1 MIGFTRGSH
10 FFIIIAVSLPCALA
24 WEGFVQDP
32 QGKPVADAQ
41 VLVYTPS
48 GSLAGSAVT
57 AVDGTFRL
65 DPAPAGAVVLEVRGN
80 GMEATLSL
88 RPGDRRP
95 VIVLKPAP
103 IRTLMTVTA
112 ERGLPVS
119 AADAAQVVSVVD
131 LRTVRLRPL
140 TNVGKAL
147 EPAPGILLQQ
157 TGPSQVSPF
166 LRGLTGY
173 QVLNL
178 IDGVRFNNSTFRSG
192 PNQYLAFVDPSQAQ
206 RVEAVL
212 GPAGAQYGSDAMG
225 GAIQVLTPQ
234 TIFGAG
240 RAEWHGNLRGNAGFA
255 DALGGGAAEAQR
267 VTERTAWLA
276 GVSYRRHGNLR
287 PGNGM
292 DSRHV
297 FTRLFGLDAGQVR
310 SLLGGRLRETGFSQ
324 EALYSKLALRLPDRN
339 LMTLWYQRAEQ
350 RGAENY
356 KDLDG
361 GLGRLQSGLVP
372 QRLDFAYA
380 RWEKLAL
387 GPLDS
392 LNATLSWNRQ
402 GDGTVRQ
409 GLRLTDT
416 VTTDRS
422 RVDVW
427 GASLQAATHV
437 ARSQAIVFGGE
448 FYREA
453 IDASRTEFS
462 PTSGFGPPVRPLYPN
477 GSRYGTAAVYGQD
490 TAELWRGRLRA
501 MAGVR
506 GTFVGF
512 DTFARKNIVAG
523 RDLGVADSS
532 QTFRD
537 ATFQSSLAAR
547 VHSRLSL
554 FWAVGRGFRAPN
566 VNDLGAVGLND
577 LGYEVPSADAAAA
590 GALLATSAG
599 EGALSQGSRLRPLG
613 PERLWNYEAGLKV
626 HGSGFY
632 ARAQFFRAELYDPV
646 VRRTLLF
653 PAGAAPAQLGAL
665 AVVPLPQTEAQ
676 RAQGVVT
683 VAAPFDPR
691 AVKSFVNDGRAR
703 YEGVESLLEW
713 QVASGWSARAG
724 YSFIAGRDLNPNR
737 NIRRLPP
744 QQGYAA
750 VRRARGRW
758 WAEASLL
765 AAGAQERLSG
775 GDLDDERIGASRR
788 RRDIADFFAGG
799 RAAPWIAP
807 GADGS
812 RFVPTGET
820 LLEIQNRVLPL
831 GQVRNGVRIVDDS
844 TRVPLFLSTAAWTRV
859 DLQGGVSLRDDLDL
873 QFGALNLLDRNYRLH
888 GSGIDAQGFNLYLGF
903 SWRF

>member
-1 MIGFTRGSH
+1 MFGLTRS
-10 FFIIIAVSLPCALA
+10 F
-24 WEGFVQDP
+24 GFVIPMVLSTSYAFALEGSVQDS
-32 QGKPVADAQ
+32 GGTPVADAQ
-41 VLVYTPS
+41 VLAYTPA

-57 AVDGTFRL
+57 ALDGTFRL
-65 DPAPAGAVVLEVRGN
+65 NPAPAGAVVLEVRGN
-80 GMEATLSL
+80 GMEATVSVL
-88 RPGDRRP
+88 PGDRRP

-103 IRTLMTVTA
+103 IRTLVTVTA

-119 AADAAQVVSVVD
+119 SADAAQVVSVVD

-140 TNVGKAL
+140 TNLGKAL
-147 EPAPGILLQQ
+147 EPSPGILLQQ

-178 IDGVRFNNSTFRSG
+178 VDGVRFNNSTFRSG

-225 GAIQVLTPQ
+225 GAIQILTP
-234 TIFGAG
+234 TTVFGAG
-240 RAEWHGNLRGNAGFA
+240 RAEWHGHVRSNAGFA
-255 DALGGGAAEAQR
+255 DALAGGAVEAQR
-267 VTERTAWLA
+267 LSERTAWLV
-276 GVSYRRHGNLR
+276 GGSYRRHGNLR
-287 PGNGM
+287 AGNAM

-297 FTRLFGLDAGQVR
+297 LARLFGLDAAQIRNLVG
-310 SLLGGRLRETGFSQ
+310 SRLRETGFSQ
-324 EALYSKLALRLPDRN
+324 ESQYSKLALRLPGRN
-339 LMTLWYQRAEQ
+339 LLTLWYQRAEQ
-350 RGAENY
+350 HGAENY

-361 GLGRLQSGLVP
+361 GLGRLQSSLAP

-392 LNATLSWNRQ
+392 LAATVSWNRQ

-409 GLRLTDT
+409 GLRPADT

-427 GASLQAATHV
+427 GTSLQATTHV
-437 ARSQAIVFGGE
+437 ARSQVMVFGGE
-448 FYREA
+448 FYREE
-453 IDASRTEFS
+453 ILASRTEFS
-462 PTSGFGPPVRPLYPN
+462 PGGGYGPPVRPLYPN
-477 GSRYGTAAVYGQD
+477 GSQYRTAAVYGQD
-490 TAELWRGRLRA
+490 TAEWWGGRLRG

-512 DTFARKNIVAG
+512 DTFARKNVVAG

-547 VHSRLSL
+547 LHSRLSL
-554 FWAVGRGFRAPN
+554 FGAVGRGFRAPN

-577 LGYEVPSADAAAA
+577 LGYEVPSADGVAA

-599 EGALSQGSRLRPLG
+599 EGALSQGRPLRSLG
-613 PERLWNYEAGLKV
+613 PERLWNYEAGLKL
-626 HGSGFY
+626 HGGGFY

-665 AVVPLPQTEAQ
+665 AVVPLAQTEAQ
-676 RAQGVVT
+676 RAQGVVA
-683 VAAPFDPR
+683 VATAFDPR

-799 RAAPWIAP
+799 RAAPWIAAGP
-807 GADGS
+807 GGN
-812 RFVPTGET
+812 RFLPTGET

-831 GQVRNGVRIVDDS
+831 GEMRNGVRIADDT
-844 TRVPLFLSTAAWTRV
+844 TRVPLFLSTAAWARV
-859 DLQGGVSLRDDLDL
+859 DLQGGFSLRDDLDL